1 MSNISLPVKHQQQG
15 VSLLA
20 FSEQTGIRLKQLL
33 HYCRKGQIIGAR
45 KHPLTKKWWIY
56 PPAKLVLSGL
66 GRPRS
71 SAPQA
76 RAEVLKAPDEVLS
89 PRAAPPSGAGVMAE
103 VFIGHADTHPAPH
116 VPEAAMPSCRPLLIS
131 EFEEEELGELPAVFA
146 AAEVREACR
155 AVRRAAGE
163 AHYPLVLSASQM
175 KLVEWAVSLAIDEAI
190 DAMKDEP
197 GGRHEIKPSLDAYN
211 QIYRALKAAKAA
223 NKAAATGDIG
233 SMEL

>member
-15 VSLLA
+15 VSLRA
-20 FSEQTGIRLKQLL
+20 FSEQTGIREKQLL
-33 HYCRKGQIIGAR
+33 HYARKGQIIGAR

-66 GRPRS
+66 GRPRNP
-71 SAPQA
+71 APQA
-76 RAEVLKAPDEVLS
+76 REAVLKAPDEVQSL
-89 PRAAPPSGAGVMAE
+89 RAAPPSGAGVMGAASC
-103 VFIGHADTHPAPH
+103 GHADTHPAPP
-116 VPEAAMPSCRPLLIS
+116 VFAAAMPSCRPLLTLAS
-131 EFEEEELGELPAVFA
+131 EGEELGELPDVFTA
-146 AAEVREACR
+146 PEVREACR

-175 KLVEWAVSLAIDEAI
+175 KLMERAVSLAIDEAI
-190 DAMKDEP
+190 DAMRDEP

-223 NKAAATGDIG
+223 NKAAAAGEFG